1 MNIYEKLST
10 IKLSTNEEAIKA
22 LIFADSP
29 AFIKMSLNTICKKTF
44 VSRSTLYR
52 FCDKLGVNGFSDLKL
67 NLQADLDQYQKTL
80 SNFNIDFPVQSQD
93 SLEKML
99 SNMQEVYGETVQ
111 STANLMDLQVL
122 NRVARQLNKA
132 DRTLLFTSAGNIFFA
147 ENFKFQL
154 TEIGKRVEVPKEDYY
169 MSWTAASSREEDF
182 AIVISFG
189 GRSHQ
194 MGHICKLLKQNHTK
208 ILLICSPEAE
218 RLFDYADYIL
228 YMSPKE
234 NHYQKISSFS
244 TRLSLLF
251 ILDLLY
257 TTVFKENYDRNKDYK
272 TSTYQMM
279 IDRD

>member
-1 MNIYEKLST
+1 MNIYEKLLT
-10 IKLSTNEEAIKA
+10 IKLSANEKAIKD

-29 AFIKMSLNTICKKTF
+29 SFIKMSINTICKKAF

-52 FCDKLGVNGFSDLKL
+52 FCDKLGVTGFSDLKL
-67 NLQADLDQYQKTL
+67 RLQADLEHYQKTV
-80 SNFNIDFPVQSQD
+80 SHFNIDYPIQSQD

-99 SNMQEVYGETVQ
+99 TNMHEVYGDTVQ
-111 STANLMDLQVL
+111 STVNLMDLQVL
-122 NRVARQLNKA
+122 NRIAKQINQA

-154 TEIGKRVEVPKEDYY
+154 AEIGKRVEVPKEDYY

-194 MGHICKLLKQNHTK
+194 MGHICKLLKENQTK

-218 RLFDYADYIL
+218 SLFDYADHIL

-257 TTVFKENYDRNKDYK
+257 TTIFKEDYDANKDYK
-272 TSTYQMM
+272 TSTYQKM
-279 IDRD
+279 IKRD